1 MGERMSPVEL
11 ENEEAEVTYGN
22 GELAEAT
29 TDALQLFLNEIS
41 RYPLLSA
48 AEEVE
53 LAKRLEGG
61 DRAARER
68 LINSNL
74 RLVVSIAKRYWR
86 PRAPQ
91 ELPLLD
97 LIQEGVLGLMHAVER
112 YDWRLGHRFSTYASW
127 WIRHAV
133 RRAIANKA
141 RVIRIPVSVAER
153 ERKVARAEQAL
164 AAGLGR
170 QPTDAE
176 VARAAKLPLAKVRE
190 AHEAARTVVSLEAP
204 VGREAQATL
213 GELVPAEAP
222 ELAEELHL
230 SLRADALHAAL
241 ERAVRVLPEREREV
255 VRLRY
260 GIDGGEPMTLEEI
273 GRRFGLTRERIRQ
286 IEVEALKRLARER
299 EIQALREAA

>member
-1 MGERMSPVEL
+1 MSPVEL

-53 LAKRLEGG
+53 LAKRLERG

-153 ERKVARAEQAL
+153 ERKVARAEQML

-170 QPTDAE
+170 PPTDAE

-204 VGREAQATL
+204 VGRETQATL

-230 SLRADALHAAL
+230 SLRADALHEAL